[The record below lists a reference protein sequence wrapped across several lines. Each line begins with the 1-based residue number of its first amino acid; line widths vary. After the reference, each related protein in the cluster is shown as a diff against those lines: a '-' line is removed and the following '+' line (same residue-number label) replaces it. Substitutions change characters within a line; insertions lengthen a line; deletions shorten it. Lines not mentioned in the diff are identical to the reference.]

1 MPTAAQCDAR
11 ILAQPSLPK
20 ARQWLTWVAYHFAE
34 LPQGDGWQCG
44 LRDTLLGLHHQ
55 IAISARRL
63 RGNPIWDFQGTMTD
77 DTEPLEPGAVRL
89 CGLFEANYP
98 RTPDGRWKNTPDRY
112 QRMMDCFYGAL
123 RQQVRLAREI
133 DCMREAGSITVDV
146 MLDQKTVTLTEQ

>member
-1 MPTAAQCDAR
+1 MPSAEHLDRQVLNQA
-11 ILAQPSLPK
+11 SLPK
-20 ARQWLTWVAYHFAE
+20 ARQWLEWLRYHHDA
-34 LPQGDGWQCG
+34 LPAAHGWEEWA
-44 LRDTLLGLHHQ
+44 RDTLLAFHHR
-55 IAISARRL
+55 IAIAARRL
-63 RGNPIWDFQGTMTD
+63 RGNPIWDFQGTMSD

-98 RTPDGRWKNTPDRY
+98 RTRDGRWKNTPDRY

-133 DCMREAGSITVDV
+133 DLMREQGSITVDV